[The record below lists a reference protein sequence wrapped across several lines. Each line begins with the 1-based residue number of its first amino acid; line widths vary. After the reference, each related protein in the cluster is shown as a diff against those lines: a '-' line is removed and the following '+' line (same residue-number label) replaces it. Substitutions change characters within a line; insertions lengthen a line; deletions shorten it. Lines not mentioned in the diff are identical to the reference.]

1 MTSSEILDV
10 SIRSLYVA
18 GTATLLASSWS
29 LVLAFLLASKP
40 RLRPIASILESLV
53 GIPTVLV
60 GLLLYMLLS
69 REGPLGVLELL
80 YTPQAIILGEAI
92 LVTPLITSVAY
103 RVIKGSI
110 ETYGEL
116 ALTLGASRLQVIT
129 TVLLESIHG
138 VVASIIMGFSRA
150 IGELGVALLVGGGIK
165 GYTRTL
171 TTAIALEVSRGRFEE
186 AIYMGLVLVVI
197 VASISVVARILWLRE
212 QY

>member
-1 MTSSEILDV
+1 MVSSEILDV

-18 GTATLLASSWS
+18 GVATLLASSWS

-40 RLRPIASILESLV
+40 RLRPLASILESLV

-80 YTPQAIILGEAI
+80 YTPQAIIIGEAV
-92 LVTPLITSVAY
+92 LVTPLVTSVAY
-103 RVIKGSI
+103 RVLRESI

-116 ALTLGASRLQVIT
+116 ALTLGASRVQVIA
-129 TVLLESIHG
+129 TVLSESLHG
-138 VVASIIMGFSRA
+138 VIASIVMGFSRA
-150 IGELGVALLVGGGIK
+150 IGELGVALLVGGGIR

-186 AIYMGLVLVVI
+186 AIAMGLVLVLI
-197 VASISVVARILWLRE
+197 VATISITLRVVWVRE
-212 QY
+212 

>member
-116 ALTLGASRLQVIT
+116 ALTLGASRLQVIA